1 MTAGLDKPQKE
12 TNNVISSVSCKI
24 SIRQTGSSRLNRGE
38 VRVGRWL
45 VLMMLILTLLSQL
58 SQLITQPRQHWAA
71 DHLKTSHF
79 SSINEIAIRVRF
91 YLWRVGT
98 ST

>member
-24 SIRQTGSSRLNRGE
+24 SIRQTGSSKLSRGE

-58 SQLITQPRQHWAA
+58 SPLITQPRQHWAA